1 MAPQCFWLPCRAD
14 QIYSPTLLF
23 FLYILCERYI
33 RIVYFSCFL
42 RLNMRKTSSLS
53 TSKRTTFIEVKIT
66 LRNIVLLGK
75 CGLYY
80 SICFTGGR
88 RKRCRPCRILSSRS
102 HQSVLGTMK
111 KPEVVLVESA
121 HRRLVFII
129 YRLTMCKC
137 HLLEWCLSTIS
148 PRNHQIYP

>member
-1 MAPQCFWLPCRAD
+1 
-14 QIYSPTLLF
+14 
-23 FLYILCERYI
+23 
-33 RIVYFSCFL
+33 
-42 RLNMRKTSSLS
+42 MRKTSSLS
-53 TSKRTTFIEVKIT
+53 TSKQTTFIKVKIT

-75 CGLYY
+75 CGLYC
-80 SICFTGGR
+80 SICFMGGR

-102 HQSVLGTMK
+102 HQSVLGTIK

-137 HLLEWCLSTIS
+137 YLLQWCLSTIS
-148 PRNHQIYP
+148 PRNHQIYPWTYKAEAQLCWLSAEFILYVHLRIFLLYVFLALVLFPNCGS